1 MLLLT
6 VQSEELEVVTHH
18 ILSQDEK
25 VAVSAADGET
35 CKMFRKSSHEARRLR
50 GPTPP
55 VSLAANTVTF
65 HPAESK

>member
-25 VAVSAADGET
+25 VTVSAADRET
-35 CKMFRKSSHEARRLR
+35 CKMFRKSSHEARRLH
-50 GPTPP
+50 GPTPR
-55 VSLAANTVTF
+55 LASQLTVTF